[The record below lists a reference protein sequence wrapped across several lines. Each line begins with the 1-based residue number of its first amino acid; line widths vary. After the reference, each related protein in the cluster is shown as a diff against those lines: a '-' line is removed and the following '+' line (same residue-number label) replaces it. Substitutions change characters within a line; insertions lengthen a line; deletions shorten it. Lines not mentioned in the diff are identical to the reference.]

1 MDVLSGPMSPAH
13 EPPAAAPP
21 PASQSGFLSDDLQ
34 NYPAAIQDVVAAPH
48 QQQQP
53 QIQKRTLDV
62 FVNFGLLLAVG

>member
-48 QQQQP
+48 QQQQA